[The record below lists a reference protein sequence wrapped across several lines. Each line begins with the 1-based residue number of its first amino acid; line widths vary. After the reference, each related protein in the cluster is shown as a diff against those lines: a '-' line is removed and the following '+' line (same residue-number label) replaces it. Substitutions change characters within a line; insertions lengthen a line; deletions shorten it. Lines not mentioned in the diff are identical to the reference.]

1 MTLEIWQKLTLS
13 QQLGNIASEFSR
25 AVKFKEANEQ
35 YHSEKSFE
43 EVLALLNQTI
53 GDKRW
58 KNRLRELT
66 RLREVV
72 SALTVGKQ
80 VFDADPEVL
89 TRYFQGFAIAAR
101 NSR

>member
-1 MTLEIWQKLTLS
+1 MTLETWQKLTLF

-25 AVKFKEANEQ
+25 AVKFDKANEPNQ
-35 YHSEKSFE
+35 AQKSFE
-43 EVLALLNQTI
+43 EVLALLDLTI

-58 KNRLRELT
+58 GNRLKELT

-80 VFDADPEVL
+80 VFGADFEVL
-89 TRYFQGFAIAAR
+89 TRYFQGFAVAAR